1 MLIIIEAV
9 IKIVPIYSYVYKHRV
24 ACGGRPASKLQASSQ
39 SQARTQLLFNILV
52 ATQDKQ
58 NSFVGGQTCVK
69 RVSVSLTGSL
79 GYTLAQ
85 TSRTNIFCS
94 PMITISW

>member
-1 MLIIIEAV
+1 MKCWLSKVDIYVLVEQRIASWFV
-9 IKIVPIYSYVYKHRV
+9 YNSPISEETKRRV
-24 ACGGRPASKLQASSQ
+24 AG
-39 SQARTQLLFNILV
+39 QARTRFSFNILV

-79 GYTLAQ
+79 GYTLALSF
-85 TSRTNIFCS
+85 TDKYFLFSYDHH
-94 PMITISW
+94 